1 VVKDRR
7 IFNTQTDAIGF
18 LVDEGY
24 VSNKSNFSRHVRE
37 GKVGKS
43 VDGVFEAESLLS
55 YAALNVK
62 RTDSGKTLSRED
74 KDRASAK
81 AEAELNLIQEKYK
94 RERIKRLKEE
104 KKLIDRNKVEIE
116 FGARAG
122 ILSSLFKSEIQ
133 KGGRELVELVEG
145 KPSKTGD
152 LIQALIDMFDK
163 MATEYASMK
172 NIEAVLSDESGM

>member
-7 IFNTQTDAIGF
+7 RFNTQTEAIGF

-24 VSNKSNFSRHVRE
+24 ISNKSNFSRHVRE

-43 VDGVFEAESLLS
+43 ADGVFEAESLLS

-62 RTDSGKTLSRED
+62 RADSGKTLSRED

-94 RERIKRLKEE
+94 RERIKRQREE
-104 KKLIDRNKVEIE
+104 GKLIDRNKLEIE
-116 FGARAG
+116 IGARAG
-122 ILSSLFKSEIQ
+122 ILSSLFKSEVQ
-133 KGGRELVELVEG
+133 KRGREFVELVEG

-152 LIQALIDMFDK
+152 LIHELIDTFDK

-172 NIEAVLSDESGM
+172 TIEVVISDDSGR